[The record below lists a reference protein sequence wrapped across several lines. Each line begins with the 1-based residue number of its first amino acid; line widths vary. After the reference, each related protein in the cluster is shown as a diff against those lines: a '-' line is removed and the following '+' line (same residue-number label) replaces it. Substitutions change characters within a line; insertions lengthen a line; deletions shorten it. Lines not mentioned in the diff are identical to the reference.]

1 LVIKLQEM
9 KRSHFFI
16 LATMIF
22 LMSFTKSAAQTNMS
36 SFYSNYTFTA
46 DSLKG
51 FEEGAA
57 KNSAISEGYLG
68 EEFSVRM
75 FQLKRQYI
83 NAKYHLTSSQKNR
96 FEFAYK
102 LTSPPA
108 NCVNEDFESSTAA
121 QITSQNQISG
131 WTVDAGL
138 NQFPHNSCNLSGCC
152 PNNPSESQ
160 LISTGP
166 FGFVDP
172 VIGGNYPIYSVF
184 GTTLNSGNA
193 VNPSI
198 PNMYG
203 NNIIRINSQVNNYS
217 IERLSKTINV
227 TSANALFKFAFIS
240 VFSTGHTCCD
250 AGAIQ
255 IKLTNLSTN
264 SLIACPNLSL
274 TAPGTQ
280 CTNTTNINYFNAS
293 TGTPFTG
300 TGFIIYNKWNIN
312 SIDLTPYL
320 GSNIL
325 IEIIATDCTASGHYG
340 YGYFDA
346 SCGAQTFTV
355 NGTNNGGGNYTICN
369 PIFSYYTADSY
380 LWNGPAGSGI
390 TNVTTPTINVTTSGI
405 YTLQTTNNGCAGVS
419 TQTLNL
425 TLVPPPSVMITST
438 SPSICIGGS
447 AILSTSVTGATSFS
461 WSTGSGNP
469 SIFVS
474 PTITT
479 VYSVTANYFGSCA
492 QTNTFALAVNSC
504 STTQLKNNT
513 ISEKNILVFPNPVKD
528 KLNVGTNGI
537 LIQEINI
544 SNSIGQIVFTA
555 KYDNASN
562 AVLDLQNLSNGI
574 YFMKVSSNKGAVS
587 KKIIVE

>member
-1 LVIKLQEM
+1 M
-9 KRSHFFI
+9 NRSQFFMPAI
-16 LATMIF
+16 VLF
-22 LMSFTKSAAQTNMS
+22 VMSLTKSTAQTNKS

-57 KNSAISEGYLG
+57 KNSAIAEGYLD

-83 NAKYHLTSSQKNR
+83 NAKYNLTTIQKNR
-96 FEFAYK
+96 FEFPYK
-102 LTSPPA
+102 LTSLPA
-108 NCVNEDFESSTAA
+108 NCVNEDFESSTAT
-121 QITSQNQISG
+121 QITGPNQIVG
-131 WTVDAGL
+131 WTIDAGA
-138 NQFPHNSCNLSGCC
+138 NQFPNNSCNLSGCC
-152 PNNPSESQ
+152 PNSPSESQ
-160 LISTGP
+160 LISTGTS
-166 FGFVDP
+166 GYIDA
-172 VIGGNYPIYSVF
+172 VIGPNYPIYSVF
-184 GTTLNSGNA
+184 GTNLNSGNT
-193 VNPSI
+193 VNPTIS
-198 PNMYG
+198 NMYG
-203 NNIIRINSQVNNYS
+203 DKILRLNSNINNYS
-217 IERLSKTINV
+217 IERLSKVINV

-240 VFSTGHTCCD
+240 VFSTGHTCCS
-250 AGAIQ
+250 AGALQ
-255 IKLTNLSTN
+255 VKLTNLATN
-264 SLIACPNLSL
+264 SLIACPNFSL
-274 TAPGTQ
+274 AAPSSQ
-280 CTNTTNINYFNAS
+280 CTNTTNINYFNAPS
-293 TGTPFTG
+293 GTPFTG
-300 TGFIIYNKWNIN
+300 TGSLIYNKWNIN

-325 IEIIATDCTASGHYG
+325 IEIIATDCDAGGHYG

-355 NGTNNGGGNYTICN
+355 NGTNNGGGSYTICN

-419 TQTLNL
+419 TQTVNL

-438 SPSICIGGS
+438 SPSICVGGS

-492 QTNTFALAVNSC
+492 QTNTFALAVNAC
-504 STTQLKNNT
+504 ATTQLKSNT

-562 AVLDLQNLSNGI
+562 VVLDLQNLSNGI

-587 KKIIVE
+587 KKVVKD